1 MNVITQGLTFRDYFF
16 HSLTVDPVWIVI
28 WAVAAGFIGMVS
40 HWFKRNV
47 KDKDDVS
54 FLDWFVF
61 SKLKSTLIAI
71 GTMAL
76 GVISTI
82 MPMEVAQLGL
92 YQALVLGFT
101 MGYAADSAFNG
112 SDKVLK

>member
-16 HSLTVDPVWIVI
+16 HTLTVDPMWIMV
-28 WAVAAGFIGMVS
+28 WAVVAGFAGMVS
-40 HWFKRNV
+40 HWFKRNI

-61 SKLKSTLIAI
+61 SKFKSTLIAV

-76 GVISTI
+76 GIISTI
-82 MPMEVAQLGL
+82 MPMEVSQLGL

-101 MGYAADSAFNG
+101 MGYASDSAFNG
-112 SDKVLK
+112 SDKVAK